1 MTLTIDQIKDLA
13 EFAGPVVI
21 GDVTDD
27 DKETEITINA
37 CPKKGIQDGDG
48 SIIHCRHIAYMEEYP
63 EEGVAPLGPTNGHG
77 REPVPEL
84 CTLPVHVDLDWLNT
98 GGSHGLKHDIELPQL
113 RRILEKLLDE
123 PTVESIT
130 TTKRP

>member
-1 MTLTIDQIKDLA
+1 MNLPPN
-13 EFAGPVVI
+13 EFVK
-21 GDVTDD
+21 VTDNAEAQLLMLQLGILD
-27 DKETEITINA
+27 AVLKAEKAQQAKALKQSGTTVLDHNHPTHWIIAET
-37 CPKKGIQDGDG
+37 
-48 SIIHCRHIAYMEEYP
+48 Y
-63 EEGVAPLGPTNGHG
+63 VAPLGPTNGNG

>member
-1 MTLTIDQIKDLA
+1 MKSKSTTTATAKPHDPTK
-13 EFAGPVVI
+13 PV
-21 GDVTDD
+21 
-27 DKETEITINA
+27 
-37 CPKKGIQDGDG
+37 
-48 SIIHCRHIAYMEEYP
+48 Y
-63 EEGVAPLGPTNGHG
+63 
-77 REPVPEL
+77 

-113 RRILEKLLDE
+113 RRIFEKLLDE